1 MSGSFPSA
9 NYISGLRAGADLS
22 ASTNRY
28 KALLLATD
36 GDVELA
42 VANEM
47 EFIGFLQNTPA
58 SGEPAEIAGVGGG
71 SKAIAGGTINAGDL
85 LTTDAAGDL
94 VAITTGQTKAAVARA
109 LEGAVDNDIFAVL
122 VLAGTTHTAP

>member
-1 MSGSFPSA
+1 MSSFP
-9 NYISGLRAGADLS
+9 NPVYLSGLRAGADLS

-28 KALLLATD
+28 KAVFLATD

-42 VANEM
+42 TANEM

-58 SGEPAEIAGVGGG
+58 SGSPAEIATAGGG
-71 SKAIAGGTINAGDL
+71 SKAIAGGAIDAGQL
-85 LTTDAAGDL
+85 LTTDAAGEL

-109 LEGAVDNDIFAVL
+109 LQSAADGDIFAVN
-122 VLAGTTHTAP
+122 VLSGTTHTAP